1 MGISNGKI
9 VLFENDKGQVI
20 KRDNKLKWRYYNGQE
35 YDCDVQC
42 LELSER
48 DFSEMY
54 ETMKLEKDGSR
65 IVNHCI
71 IYCNCNDCH
80 KVSFDRN
87 SLPKTSN
94 EAPSGS
100 ALPILPKKWI
110 KNVILGTRGGD
121 YVTYSLDKI
130 KYKLNG
136 YLSLYQESVNIF
148 SSDFKKFIFNFEGV
162 TFSAYILILKAKLE

>member
-87 SLPKTSN
+87 SLPK
-94 EAPSGS
+94 
-100 ALPILPKKWI
+100 KWI
-110 KNVILGTRGGD
+110 KSVILGTKGGN
-121 YVTYSLDKI
+121 YVTYSIDKI
-130 KYKLNG
+130 NYKLNG
-136 YLSLYQESVNIF
+136 YLSLYQETLNIF
-148 SSDFKKFIFNFEGV
+148 KSDFKKFIFNFEGV